1 MLLVSAGKQ
10 MKRQPICWI
19 FALQMRNPVQIADF
33 SVYRL
38 ISGCLFHTTKNTP
51 LIEFLNEK
59 YVQQ

>member
-19 FALQMRNPVQIADF
+19 FAVQMRNPGQIVDF

-38 ISGCLFHTTKNTP
+38 MAGSGGLFHTTENTH
-51 LIEFLNEK
+51 LIEF
-59 YVQQ
+59 